1 MGALMEHASASH
13 NLELTDNGELIINSL
28 DQASPFSRLEL
39 SRIHAIVP
47 FERSVAIVL
56 PNSILFLNKKDSGVN
71 VHFKPNPTSLST
83 TEMAYNSRISHNKPT
98 KNTSK
103 AYTRDTAGEHA
114 GKKQAKNCTYN
125 QKLAS

>member
-1 MGALMEHASASH
+1 MITKKVIEELYKRYSKPHKGIEYLDMGALMEHASASH
-13 NLELTDNGELIINSL
+13 NLELTDSGELIINSL

-71 VHFKPNPTSLST
+71 VHFKPNPTSFVDKLKWL
-83 TEMAYNSRISHNKPT
+83 I
-98 KNTSK
+98 
-103 AYTRDTAGEHA
+103 TRG
-114 GKKQAKNCTYN
+114 
-125 QKLAS
+125 